1 MKKLEDFLVTGLYE
15 DVEPSPVVLT
25 AYTKKYKKQG
35 YDDAKAEAAAREE
48 LKVYREL
55 GPGRAAAGKT
65 PFSGGRQLI
74 SSGPQFDVST
84 EQGRAEKTAYETG
97 KDLMGAIQRGA
108 SEGEKEFF
116 AQQARDANTEANRLQ
131 RSAQRISP
139 MYWVTQGDFEK
150 ATGRKYDARSA
161 DDRRLLFDLNSSG
174 ESTVAP
180 TAGVGQGPSY
190 DSLEYHTMR
199 RRPKEVPQFGTPEA
213 RYDVVDG
220 QIANT
225 TPESRRRARSQ
236 EDDRLARERIDAE
249 MAAQDAAIRAQAE
262 KNVAGELA
270 LDYVKNWGQPD
281 IDKFERQKERQNYID
296 SLTNDLDYSG
306 YREVQ
311 EPDEQRTYI
320 KRYEPSA
327 ISGAQ
332 NALAGAAGR
341 FVSDKAKDVSDFL
354 KKNLMTYN
362 PYPREERGA
371 DPDIQRGQF
380 PIYPDENTGGMNATG
395 SIEDFERTQPQP
407 PIPWALGVEK
417 QLKKY
422 RAKSTK
428 DQMPPDAPEE
438 PIQYGIGPEKYQQ
451 ATYVVPESEAWNNM
465 SPEEQVAMTV
475 AALQRNEA
483 HKLFGGREAKKGGF
497 LGFGGERTARF
508 IEDNLG
514 QTPEETARLN
524 RQAKM
529 LNKLLDEYDLAR
541 PEEPESGA
549 NPVVSAAVETGAGM
563 GVQTGEPKGFKRSE
577 LPFNAAD
584 AISRLSGKKRFSTK
598 EEMPG
603 NPKVPFNS
611 ADIITKLSGN
621 KRFSTQAD
629 IPSDFEAAYEKW
641 RETNAAEKRYN
652 EPVKLVVP
660 GQGFEAE
667 TGSEGGM
674 DAEAYQRSTE
684 RFSTRNE
691 LAKAIRNEF
700 IKITGRM
707 PIEGNQADA
716 YLLRKINAKEI
727 SKRNL
732 DPDLYRDVR

>member
-15 DVEPSPVVLT
+15 DFGPSPVVLT
-25 AYTKKYKKQG
+25 AYRKKYEKQG
-35 YDDAKAEAAAREE
+35 YDFEKADELARDE

-65 PFSGGRQLI
+65 PFSGGKQLI
-74 SSGPQFDVST
+74 SAGPQFDVST
-84 EQGRAEKTAYETG
+84 EQGRAEKAAYETG
-97 KDLMGAIQRGA
+97 KDLMSAIYSYGGMEDEDAAQQ
-108 SEGEKEFF
+108 KEFF
-116 AQQARDANTEANRLQ
+116 AQQARDANAEANRLQ

-139 MYWVTQGDFEK
+139 MYDITQGEFK
-150 ATGRKYDARSA
+150 RLTGTNYDAMNREHQ
-161 DDRRLLFDLNSSG
+161 RLFFDINARG
-174 ESTVAP
+174 K
-180 TAGVGQGPSY
+180 QGFG
-190 DSLEYHTMR
+190 D
-199 RRPKEVPQFGTPEA
+199 FGTPEA
-213 RYDVVDG
+213 MYDVVDG
-220 QIANT
+220 QLAAT

-236 EDDRLARERIDAE
+236 EDYIFDQRKAAEDA
-249 MAAQDAAIRAQAE
+249 AAQDAAIRAQAE

-281 IDKFERQKERQNYID
+281 IDKFERQKERQDYID
-296 SLTNDLDYSG
+296 SLRKDLVWSG
-306 YREVQ
+306 YREIQ
-311 EPDEQRTYI
+311 EPDEQRTY
-320 KRYEPSA
+320 RYEPSA

-362 PYPREERGA
+362 PYAREERGA

-380 PIYPDENTGGMNATG
+380 PIYPDENTGGMNTPA
-395 SIEDFERTQPQP
+395 SIYDEEKPQP
-407 PIPWALGVEK
+407 PIPWALGVEN

-428 DQMPPDAPEE
+428 DQMPKDGEE
-438 PIQYGIGPEKYQQ
+438 GPIQYGIGPEKYQQ

-475 AALQRNEA
+475 AALQRNEV

-584 AISRLSGKKRFSTK
+584 VITRLSGNKRFSTK
-598 EEMPG
+598 EEMPAET
-603 NPKVPFNS
+603 KRPFNS

-621 KRFSTQAD
+621 KRFNTKAD
-629 IPSDFEAAYEKW
+629 IPSDFEDAYEKW
-641 RETNAAEKRYN
+641 RDAISSENRYDK
-652 EPVKLVVP
+652 PFKLIVP
-660 GQGFEAE
+660 GEGFEAE
-667 TGSEGGM
+667 TGSESEM
-674 DAEAYQRSTE
+674 DSEAYQRRTE

-707 PIEGNQADA
+707 PIQGNQADE
-716 YLLRKINAKEI
+716 YLLRRINSIEMAKR
-727 SKRNL
+727 KL
-732 DPDLYRDVR
+732 DSDLYKDVR

>member
-15 DVEPSPVVLT
+15 DIDEPSTVALT

-35 YDDAKAEAAAREE
+35 YDDAEAAKLAREE

-65 PFSGGRQLI
+65 PFSGGKQLI

-108 SEGEKEFF
+108 GEGEKEFF
-116 AQQARDANTEANRLQ
+116 AQQARDANAEANRLQ

-150 ATGRKYDARSA
+150 ATGRKYDPTSA
-161 DDRRLLFDLNSSG
+161 EDRRLFFDLNSSG

-281 IDKFERQKERQNYID
+281 IDKFERQKERQDYID
-296 SLTNDLDYSG
+296 SLTNDLDNSG
-306 YREVQ
+306 YRTIQ
-311 EPDEQRTYI
+311 EPDEKRTY
-320 KRYEPSA
+320 RYEPSA

-341 FVSDKAKDVSDFL
+341 FVSDKAKDVSDFF

-380 PIYPDENTGGMNATG
+380 PIYPDENTGGMNTPA
-395 SIEDFERTQPQP
+395 SIYDEEKPQP

-475 AALQRNEA
+475 AALQRNET

-563 GVQTGEPKGFKRSE
+563 GVQTGEPRGFKRTQ

-584 AISRLSGKKRFSTK
+584 AISRLSGNKRFSSK
-598 EEMPG
+598 EEMPAET
-603 NPKVPFNS
+603 KRPFNS
-611 ADIITKLSGN
+611 VDVITKLSKN
-621 KRFSTQAD
+621 KKFSTKAD
-629 IPSDFEAAYEKW
+629 IPSDFEDAYEKW
-641 RETNAAEKRYN
+641 RDANSSEDRYD
-652 EPVKLVVP
+652 EPIKLIVP

-674 DAEAYQRSTE
+674 DPEAYRRRTE
-684 RFSTRNE
+684 RALTRNE

-707 PIEGNQADA
+707 PIQGNKADE
-716 YLLRKINAKEI
+716 YLLRRINSIEMAK
-727 SKRNL
+727 RDL
-732 DPDLYRDVR
+732 DSDLYGDVR